1 MDIVTAQEMYERDR
15 VAIESTGIDGKMLM
29 ESAGRA
35 AAEDLEHR
43 IKRKDQVIVLIGSGN
58 NGGDGFVIAR
68 TLLNRGYKVEA
79 WQVVPDEKISGDA
92 EAHRDIFKNSG
103 FELKKFSLME
113 EFLPSLYQA
122 SVIIDAMLGI
132 GIEGRLRSPLA
143 EIVEKANEH
152 KALRLAIDLPTGLP
166 AGEGVDNFDAFNA
179 DYTTIIATPKI
190 SVFLQHTSPYYG
202 EWSVVE
208 IGLPV
213 KKLPE
218 VKRFLWSVEDVEQN
232 LPQRDSH
239 SHKGS
244 HGKGVMAGGSYFMP
258 GSIAMAARAALRS
271 GTGLLTIA
279 TAESIIPSVTS
290 YVQEATFS
298 GLEEEEGMITG
309 QAIPELSKY
318 DGAAI
323 GMGLGRHEE
332 AAGLVLHMLQEC
344 KGPLLIDADG
354 LYVLK
359 PMLAALK
366 NRSLPTVVTPHP
378 GEFAYLAGISI
389 QEILQSPFRISREFA
404 SEYGVYLVLK
414 GPYTIITAP
423 DGEQRVDM
431 TGNAGLAKGGSGDVL
446 SGILFGMMLQSD
458 NILDALS
465 NGCVIHGSTAD
476 YLIQEEHSKTDLL
489 ASDLVEGL
497 SHTFRT
503 FSASSKA

>member
-1 MDIVTAQEMYERDR
+1 MDIVTAQEMYERDK
-15 VAIESTGIDGKMLM
+15 VAIGSAGIDGKMLM

-35 AAEDLEHR
+35 ATDDLVQR
-43 IKRKDQVIVLIGSGN
+43 IKCEDQVLVLIGAGN

-79 WQVVPDEKISGDA
+79 WQVVPDEKITGDA
-92 EAHRDIFKNSG
+92 EAHQEIFLNSG
-103 FELKKFSLME
+103 FELIKFSCME
-113 EFLPSLYQA
+113 EFLPSLYRA
-122 SVIIDAMLGI
+122 DVLIDAMLGI
-132 GIEGRLRSPLA
+132 GVEGRLRSPIA
-143 EIVEKANEH
+143 EIVGKANEH
-152 KALRLAIDLPTGLP
+152 KALKLAIDLPTGLP

-179 DYTTIIATPKI
+179 DYTTVIAAPKI
-190 SVFLQHTSPYYG
+190 SAFLQHTSPYYG
-202 EWSVVE
+202 EWNVVE

-218 VKRFLWSVEDVEQN
+218 VKRNLWSVKDVKQT
-232 LPQRDSH
+232 LPERGSH

-290 YVQEATFS
+290 YVREATFS
-298 GLEEEEGMITG
+298 GMEEKEGMITG
-309 QAIPELSKY
+309 QAIPELSNY
-318 DGAAI
+318 DGAAV

-354 LYVLK
+354 LYALK
-359 PMLAALK
+359 PQLK
-366 NRSLPTVVTPHP
+366 SLKDRSAPVVLTPHP
-378 GEFAYLAGISI
+378 GEFAYLAGVSI
-389 QEILQSPFRISREFA
+389 QEVLQSPFRLSREFA
-404 SEYGVYLVLK
+404 SAYGVYLVLK

-423 DGEQRVDM
+423 KGEQRVDM

-446 SGILFGMMLQSD
+446 SGILFAMILKTE

-476 YLIQEEHSKTDLL
+476 FLIQEEHSKTDLL

-497 SHTFRT
+497 SRTFRT
-503 FSASSKA
+503 FSALSKA